1 MGTDLADSP
10 LDVEPGRESD
20 DATMRERRILIV
32 DDEQAVAST
41 LREFFRSFEL
51 DVDCASG
58 FEEACDRLGRVRYGA
73 VLCDVQLS
81 RIGDTQGLEL
91 AGFVR
96 ERYPETGFIVLTA
109 YGSHQLEWEARKRG
123 VSFFLHKPVR
133 LEDLGQIVFG
143 LLGLSKDLVS
153 RLPHRTAP

>member
-1 MGTDLADSP
+1 M
-10 LDVEPGRESD
+10 RES
-20 DATMRERRILIV
+20 RILIV

-41 LREFFRSFEL
+41 LREFFRSCEL

-58 FEEACDRLGRVRYGA
+58 FDEAIEKLGRSRYGA
-73 VLCDVQLS
+73 VLADVQLS
-81 RIGDTQGLEL
+81 RIGDTQGLDL

-96 ERYPETGFIVLTA
+96 ETYPDTGFIVLTA

-133 LEDLGQIVFG
+133 LEDIGQIVFG
-143 LLGLSKDLVS
+143 LLGLSKDLAT